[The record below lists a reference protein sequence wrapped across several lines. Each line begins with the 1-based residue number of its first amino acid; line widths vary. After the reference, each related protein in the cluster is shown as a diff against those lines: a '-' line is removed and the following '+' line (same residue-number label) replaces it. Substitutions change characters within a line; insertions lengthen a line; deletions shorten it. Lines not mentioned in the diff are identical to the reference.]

1 MGIAVAG
8 SIHRIM
14 HPRNATHGVQISPA
28 IAGTN
33 DGRLS
38 RERERDGARMQI
50 KRSRRFFPPSPRPPR
65 PRVTTRGISISGVA
79 RVAACSVGLR
89 VTFPRRG
96 NGAPRSSPSVPSNG
110 HRARIEQ
117 VLRRGPRRSSRSLEI
132 NLSLIYCSDGSFTAG
147 ASSVGAFNLS
157 ARAHVGNSNL

>member
-50 KRSRRFFPPSPRPPR
+50 KRSRRFFPPSPPSPPPARELRLAGFPFLVSRVSRRALSAYESHFRVAVTALPAR
-65 PRVTTRGISISGVA
+65 PRAFHRTGIGRGS
-79 RVAACSVGLR
+79 
-89 VTFPRRG
+89 
-96 NGAPRSSPSVPSNG
+96 NRSSGGVHG
-110 HRARIEQ
+110 GARD
-117 VLRRGPRRSSRSLEI
+117 RSKSTCL
-132 NLSLIYCSDGSFTAG
+132 
-147 ASSVGAFNLS
+147 
-157 ARAHVGNSNL
+157 